1 MTSVESKL
9 SEALKDHFRIY
20 FPSRETVE
28 KSIGGLGVSK
38 VLGLP
43 STSSTSYRSQF
54 SCTSTYL
61 RALLFASSLYM
72 KSISWRHNFRSLY

>member
-54 SCTSTYL
+54 FLHVDSPES
-61 RALLFASSLYM
+61 FAVRKFTLYEEHFLA
-72 KSISWRHNFRSLY
+72 S